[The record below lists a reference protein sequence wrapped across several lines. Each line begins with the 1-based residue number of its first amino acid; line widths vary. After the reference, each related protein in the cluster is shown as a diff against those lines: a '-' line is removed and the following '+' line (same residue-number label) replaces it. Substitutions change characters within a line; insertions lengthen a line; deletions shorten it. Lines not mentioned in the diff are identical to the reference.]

1 VRPADPENQKRQIEK
16 ILRNARRLFAQHGYD
31 RVSMDRIAAAC
42 RLTKPVLYYYFKDKH
57 SVLLA
62 TLRTHWRQQVL
73 TLLSIQPAGDLR
85 QTLKHFAEQL
95 LQETRRPENN
105 DLVRIVL
112 AESARHRAVGRA
124 FFAELG
130 PVFGGK
136 LSGLLK
142 PYLPAGYSD
151 RIILILCHQFVG
163 CLAHYSL
170 LSQIFK
176 PGRLYLPGQRAYVE
190 LLVDNFIKATSAPPL
205 PLRR

>member
-42 RLTKPVLYYYFKDKH
+42 RLTKPVLYYYFKNKH
-57 SVLLA
+57 SVLLT

-73 TLLSIQPAGDLR
+73 TLLAIQPARNLR
-85 QTLKHFAEQL
+85 QTLKRFAEQFL
-95 LQETRRPENN
+95 RETRRPENN

-124 FFAELG
+124 FFSELG

-151 RIILILCHQFVG
+151 RVILILCHQFVG
-163 CLAHYSL
+163 GLAHYSL
-170 LSQIFK
+170 LSQIFR

-190 LLVDNFIKATSAPPL
+190 LLVDNFVKATSAPPR
-205 PLRR
+205 PLKR

>member
-1 VRPADPENQKRQIEK
+1 MRPADPENQKRQIEK

>member
-1 VRPADPENQKRQIEK
+1 VRPANPDNQKRQIEK

-42 RLTKPVLYYYFKDKH
+42 RLTKPVLYYYFQDKH

-62 TLRTHWRQQVL
+62 TLRAHWRRQVQ

-85 QTLKHFAEQL
+85 RTLKRFAHQFL
-95 LQETRRPENN
+95 HETRRPENS

-112 AESARHRAVGRA
+112 AESVRHRAVGRA

-130 PVFGGK
+130 PVFGSK

-142 PYLPAGYSD
+142 PYLSARYSD
-151 RIILILCHQFVG
+151 RVILILCHQFVG

-170 LSQIFK
+170 VSQIFK
-176 PGRLYLPGQRAYVE
+176 PSRLYLPGQRAYVD
-190 LLVDNFIKATSAPPL
+190 LLVENFIKATSAP
-205 PLRR
+205 LRPPKR